1 MIVEVVKC
9 DGCGVEIQGE
19 LPVRYRYAGKPEC
32 HLCEECA
39 GRFQSRERAY
49 QIVELAKVRPEV
61 AELTYNQAVQAAAM
75 GAEVYRVLTGATYR
89 YRDGAMEAYR
99 PAPGDEPSEVWKRD
113 TGTSGPWRVSKW
125 EDGE

>member
-9 DGCGVEIQGE
+9 DGCGAEIRGE
-19 LPVRYRYAGKPEC
+19 PPVRYKYAGKPEC

-75 GAEVYRVLTGATYR
+75 GAEVYRVKTGASYR
-89 YRDGAMEAYR
+89 YRDGAMEVYL
-99 PAPGDEPSEVWKRD
+99 PQEEEDPSDFWKRD

-125 EDGE
+125 EDDE